1 VNAED
6 DELLIL
12 EEVCQ
17 KAKKEKKL
25 YGSDILMLFQKFD
38 VRLTKALELVR
49 NAKVS
54 LHVFKPSERKIWVV
68 TGEHGEYLVLPYAKF
83 CSCSDFYFQITK
95 ELKVRVCYHLIAQKI
110 AQLLDA
116 YQKEEHGD
124 EEYSA
129 LLEKATFI
137 NERKV

>member
-1 VNAED
+1 MNAED

>member
-1 VNAED
+1 MNAEN
-6 DELLIL
+6 DELVII

-17 KAKKEKKL
+17 RAKKEKKL
-25 YGSDILMLFQKFD
+25 YGSDLLILFQRFD
-38 VRLTKALELVR
+38 VRLTKALDLVR

-54 LHVFKPSERKIWVV
+54 LHVFKPSERKMWVV
-68 TGEHGEYLVLPYAKF
+68 TGEHGEYLILPYAKF

-110 AQLLDA
+110 AQLLDV

-124 EEYSA
+124 EEYMP
-129 LLEKATFI
+129 LLKKATS
-137 NERKV
+137 VTSSPA